1 VVLKKAGCVIS
12 VIQYL
17 CGRNILMMDLTRM
30 NKLLCL
36 PALFCIFSV
45 PAVPCM
51 AQVRVAPDRY
61 RIEFTDK
68 AHNMYVIDR
77 PNCFLSER
85 ALQRR
90 NKQGVKITQADL
102 PVSRHYTDSL
112 SKMGIEVLNTSR
124 WFNSAVVHCTAADIE
139 RLQNTDFI
147 KHVTAVQRETARDT
161 TTTAE
166 HHIGEFLFSS
176 IRNSDEKFKVS
187 YAASPEYYGYA
198 AVQTG
203 MMNGQILHNNGFR
216 GKGMLIAVLDGG
228 FYRIEE
234 LSGFEAL
241 LKEGR
246 VLSAKNFTAGSSSSS
261 HGSNV
266 LSIIASNLPGKMVGA
281 APDAG
286 YILLH
291 SEETEREYVVEED
304 NWIAAVEYADSTGAD
319 IITSSLGYSVFDD
332 KSQNHTYRDMDGR
345 TRASHAAAMAAARG
359 MIVCISAGNEGGK
372 PWKYISIPADA
383 DSIVAIGAVDRQRQY
398 ASFSSTG
405 PTADGRIK
413 PDLMAMGKGTAY
425 QNSRGQIETGNGT
438 SYSAPLLAGLIACA
452 WQAYPDKGN
461 MEIIEM
467 VKQSADCYEHPD
479 TLYGYGIPDFSKM
492 LPPGSRPPIPHEA
505 YKTSVFSDPSTDAF
519 TLFLSPAAHGR
530 IHIRISTI
538 SGHQIFSHTGYIPGY
553 NAYELSVGESA
564 GFAAGMY
571 IVEVQTAAGKST
583 VKAVKQ

>member
-1 VVLKKAGCVIS
+1 MYVCI
-12 VIQYL
+12 
-17 CGRNILMMDLTRM
+17 RNKPMMDLPRM

-45 PAVPCM
+45 SVVPCM

-68 AHNMYVIDR
+68 AHNMYAIDR
-77 PNCFLSER
+77 PDCFLSER

-124 WFNSAVVHCTAADIE
+124 WFNSAVIRCTAADIE

-147 KHVTAVQRETARDT
+147 KHVTAVQRETVGDT
-161 TTTAE
+161 ATMTE
-166 HHIGEFLFSS
+166 HYIGELLFPF
-176 IRNSDEKFKVS
+176 IRNSDEKFKTL

-198 AVQTG
+198 TVQTG

-228 FYRIEE
+228 FYKIEE
-234 LSGFEAL
+234 LSGFETL

-246 VLSAKNFTAGSSSSS
+246 LLSVKNFTAGHNDNSS

-266 LSIIASNLPGKMVGA
+266 LSIMASDLPGKMVGS

-291 SEETEREYVVEED
+291 SEETGREYVVEED

-332 KSQNHTYRDMDGR
+332 KSQNHTYLDLDGR
-345 TRASHAAAMAAARG
+345 TRASFAASMAAARG
-359 MIVCISAGNEGGK
+359 MVVCVSAGNEGGK

-413 PDLMAMGKGTAY
+413 PDLTAMGKGTAY

-438 SYSAPLLAGLIACA
+438 SYSTPLLAGLIACA
-452 WQAYPDKGN
+452 WQAYPDKSN

-467 VKQSADCYEHPD
+467 VKQSADHHVHPD
-479 TLYGYGIPDFSKM
+479 TLYGYGIPDFSKV
-492 LPPGSRPPIPHEA
+492 LPPGSRYSIPHEA

-538 SGHQIFSHTGYIPGY
+538 SGYQIFSHTGYMSGY
-553 NAYELSVGESA
+553 NAYELPVGEST
-564 GFAAGMY
+564 GFTAGMY